1 MLGGAD
7 AGLRVLLSAVPVMPA
22 KLAPP
27 AAREGRQEGSRLGF
41 AIRGG
46 EIG

>member
-1 MLGGAD
+1 MGCG
-7 AGLRVLLSAVPVMPA
+7 VLLSAVPVMPA

-27 AAREGRQEGSRLGF
+27 AAREGRQEGSRLRF